1 MYRLLNI
8 YQPFINAVK
17 AEIINLRLSHEIE
30 LAKDAENESKRFI
43 NNYKYQNELFF

>member
-30 LAKDAENESKRFI
+30 LAKDAENESERFI
-43 NNYKYQNELFF
+43 NNYKYQNESLF